1 MHFTPYYERLNEFEV
16 REEELT
22 EEKMKEIM
30 SNPIEMEHL
39 ELELRVKDMNE
50 TAALPPKRARR
61 EERLPQEQ
69 PRHEIE

>member
-1 MHFTPYYERLNEFEV
+1 M

-30 SNPIEMEHL
+30 SNPIEMERL

-50 TAALPPKRARR
+50 TAALSPKRPRR
-61 EERLPQEQ
+61 EELRTQEE
-69 PRHEIE
+69 RRYEIEEDWDEYESD

>member
-1 MHFTPYYERLNEFEV
+1 M

-50 TAALPPKRARR
+50 TAAFRPKRPRR
-61 EERLPQEQ
+61 EEQRTQEEH
-69 PRHEIE
+69 RYEIEEDWDEYESD

>member
-1 MHFTPYYERLNEFEV
+1 M

-50 TAALPPKRARR
+50 TAASRPKRPRR
-61 EERLPQEQ
+61 EEQRTQEEH
-69 PRHEIE
+69 RYEIEEDWDEYESD

>member
-1 MHFTPYYERLNEFEV
+1 M

-50 TAALPPKRARR
+50 TAASHPKRPRR
-61 EERLPQEQ
+61 EEQRTQEEH
-69 PRHEIE
+69 RYEIEEDWDEYESD